1 MRPVHYSDSTQLPYP
16 CRQVFDLVADIERY
30 PEFLPGWKQ
39 ARILDRND
47 NRLFVEQQLQTGP
60 AVFHFHSTA
69 LLEPGSRI
77 YITANDGPFHDLQI
91 DWRFTPVADSQ
102 CRITLELQLVTKP
115 GLMNGALQLLLG
127 TGSSQLLPLFERR
140 ARMLFSQA

>member
-1 MRPVHYSDSTQLPYP
+1 VHYSDSTQLPYP

-69 LLEPGSRI
+69 LLEPCSGI
-77 YITANDGPFHDLQI
+77 HITANDGPFQDLHI
-91 DWRFTPVADSQ
+91 DWCFTPDDTGH
-102 CRITLELQLVTKP
+102 CRISVELTLAMKAGLV
-115 GLMNGALQLLLG
+115 NGALQLLLG
-127 TGSSQLLPLFERR
+127 SGNSELLASFERR
-140 ARMLFSQA
+140 ARMLFSHD

>member
-1 MRPVHYSDSTQLPYP
+1 MHYSDSTQLPYP

-47 NRLFVEQQLQTGP
+47 NRLLVEQQLQTGP
-60 AVFHFHSTA
+60 AVFLFHSTA
-69 LLEPGSRI
+69 LLEPCSGI
-77 YITANDGPFHDLQI
+77 HITANDGPFHDLHI
-91 DWRFTPVADSQ
+91 DWCFTPDTDDQ
-102 CRITLELQLVTKP
+102 CRITVELKLDMKP

-127 TGSSQLLPLFERR
+127 AGSSELLPSFERR
-140 ARMLFSQA
+140 ARMLFSQN